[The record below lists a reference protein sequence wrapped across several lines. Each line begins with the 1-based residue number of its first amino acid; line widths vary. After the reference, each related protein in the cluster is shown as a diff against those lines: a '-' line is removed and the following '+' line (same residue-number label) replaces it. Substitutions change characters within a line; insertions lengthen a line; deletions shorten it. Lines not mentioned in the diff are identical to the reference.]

1 MGRYI
6 IRRLLWVIVLLI
18 VVSAV
23 TFIIFYE
30 LPSADPAVLRAG
42 RSPNPAL
49 IASLRFSPPG
59 DAVHSRPSLSHS
71 REGRLTAPPEIARVP
86 NRLSPCRWTF

>member
-23 TFIIFYE
+23 TFLIFFE
-30 LPSADPAVLRAG
+30 LPSADPAVVLG
-42 RSPNPAL
+42 RGLIGVIQLPAYV
-49 IASLRFSPPG
+49 AS
-59 DAVHSRPSLSHS
+59 
-71 REGRLTAPPEIARVP
+71 
-86 NRLSPCRWTF
+86 